1 MSWNVLFVLSACLLI
16 LAVAPGFASD
26 TSVYPIAVWYGG
38 GKARAP
44 MQEVDARANRAVWKK
59 DLEQIRMLGF
69 PAVKTWVEWASSER
83 QEGKYSLENLDQLLE
98 LADETGLRV
107 IIQVYVD
114 SAPDWVGE
122 KYPDA
127 RFVAQNG
134 AAIPSQAAPGFCTDH
149 PEISRLVRRFYGT
162 VAEHAK
168 QHRSFYAYDLWSEPH
183 IINWAII
190 NYIPDPQFC
199 FCPHTLAKFRQWLNR
214 TYGSLEALNTA
225 WYRGFT
231 RWDQVEPPR
240 FGTILSYSDFID
252 WKNFI
257 SDKLAD
263 DLRERT
269 EAVKKVDGEHP
280 ATSHAAVPAIFTSP
294 FGGDG
299 TPDDWKM
306 AAAADYYGTSIY
318 PKHSSSAA
326 PWSTVRRAGSLDFI
340 RSSGKIRNGF
350 YIGELQ
356 AGFGTT
362 GVKVGDPV
370 TPEDLEDWL
379 WSALMR
385 GARSVSIYA
394 YYPMSSGYESGGY
407 GLIELDGSITPR
419 ARRAG
424 TIASLFNKHAEFLL
438 QSTPARAE
446 AAILYNPAAHLVGGE
461 QSGGIHGGV
470 RDSLFGYYRAFF
482 DRNIPVDF
490 VHVMDLE
497 KGDWGKYKLLIVPY
511 ALMLSSKASQE
522 IDRYVSSGGR
532 VLAEAR
538 TAWNNE
544 RGWATPIIPGGG
556 LDRVFGCREIEV
568 RPRTKATVRLK
579 WPESSPQAGSART
592 AAAKQDGGG
601 SAGTEFAGV
610 IYEEALRVTATTAQI
625 VASFQDGA
633 AAMVLNKYG
642 KGETLFLGTF
652 AGAAN
657 EAAPS
662 RGFAEFMDRVS
673 AWAQLEPPIKVRLK
687 NGSASPEVRLLEGP
701 TGKLV
706 AVFNRDASPMDFVFN
721 LAGTSPPGSVNVWTE
736 ETPARLG
743 PDGHEVTVRV
753 PARRVAAV
761 FVKN

>member
-1 MSWNVLFVLSACLLI
+1 MNWNVLFILSVCLLT
-16 LAVAPGFASD
+16 LAIAPGFSAD

-44 MQEVDARANRAVWKK
+44 MQESDARGNRAVWKK
-59 DLEQIRMLGF
+59 DLEQIRSLGF

-83 QEGKYSLENLDQLLE
+83 QEGKYGLENLDQLLE

-107 IIQVYVD
+107 IIQLYVD
-114 SAPDWVGE
+114 SAPDWVGD

-134 AAIPSQAAPGFCTDH
+134 AAIPSQAAPGYCTDN
-149 PEISRLVRRFYGT
+149 PEISRLVGRFYET

-190 NYIPDPQFC
+190 NYIPDAQFC
-199 FCPHTLAKFRQWLNR
+199 FCPSTLAKFRSWLNGK
-214 TYGSLEALNTA
+214 YGSLQALNAA
-225 WYRGFT
+225 WYRGFSS
-231 RWDQVEPPR
+231 WDQVEPPR

-263 DLRERT
+263 DLRERK

-294 FGGDG
+294 FAGDG

-318 PKHSSSAA
+318 PKHSSAAA
-326 PWSTVRRAGSLDFI
+326 PWSAVRRAGALDFI

-362 GVKVGDPV
+362 GVKVGQPV

-379 WSALMR
+379 WSVLVR
-385 GARSVSIYA
+385 GARSISIYA

-407 GLIELDGSITPR
+407 GLVELDGEITPR

-424 TIASLFNKHAEFLL
+424 AIASLFNKHADFLL
-438 QSTPARAE
+438 QSSPAPAE

-461 QSGGIHGGV
+461 QSGGIHNGV

-482 DRNIPVDF
+482 ERNVPVDF

-497 KGDWGKYKLLIVPY
+497 KGDWGTYKLLIVPY
-511 ALMLSSKASQE
+511 SLMLSSKAAQE
-522 IDRYVSSGGR
+522 IERYVSSGGR

-556 LDRVFGCREIEV
+556 LDRVFGCREVEV
-568 RPRTKATVRLK
+568 RPRAKATVRLK
-579 WPESSPQAGSART
+579 WREGSTRS
-592 AAAKQDGGG
+592 GGG
-601 SAGTEFAGV
+601 AEFAGA
-610 IYEEALRVTATTAQI
+610 IYEETLRVTGSAAET

-633 AAMVLNKYG
+633 TAMVLNKHG

-657 EAAPS
+657 EAEPS
-662 RGFAEFMDRVS
+662 SGFAEFMDRV
-673 AWAQLEPPIKVRLK
+673 AEWAQLKPPIKVRLK
-687 NGSASPEVRLLEGP
+687 SGSGAPEVRLLEGP

-706 AVFNRDASPMDFVFN
+706 AVFNRETSPMDFVFN
-721 LAGTSPPGSVNVWTE
+721 LSGASPAASVDVWTE

-743 PDGHEVTVRV
+743 TDGHEVTVRV
-753 PARRVAAV
+753 PAHRVAAV
-761 FVKN
+761 FVRN